1 MTPDQA
7 PPLADRVVLR
17 TGDLAELNA
26 HLARALPPRRVSGSR
41 LAARVHAVPMPA
53 VTPMYVAYGGKVTE
67 TVPATGPYVVVHVP
81 VAGQIAVAGSRPDFV
96 ATPRYAAVTPAAGPL
111 TLRWN
116 RASAAM
122 LFRLDR
128 KALEAE
134 LVDLIDAPVE
144 APLRF
149 QVRMD
154 LDAPAA
160 ASWLRTA
167 LFLAAEVGGRGSLL
181 ENPLL
186 AADLERILL
195 RGLLLCQ
202 PHSYS
207 TLLAAGGTDAELP
220 AYVAA
225 AVALLEAAPARR
237 VGTEALARQVNVS
250 PRLLQAGFR
259 AHLGLSPTQYLRQL
273 RLRHVH
279 EDLAGS
285 DPARRPMV
293 AEVAYRWGFTHLGR
307 FAQDYRARYGES
319 PSQTLHRR

>member
-1 MTPDQA
+1 
-7 PPLADRVVLR
+7 VVLR
-17 TGDLAELNA
+17 TADPAEITA
-26 HLARALPPRRVSGSR
+26 HWARELPLRTVSGSG

-53 VTPMYVAYGGKVTE
+53 VTPMYVAYGGEAVE
-67 TVPATGPYVVVHVP
+67 TVAAGGPYVVVQVP
-81 VAGQIAVAGSRPDFV
+81 LTGQIAVAGSGTFV
-96 ATPRYAAVTPAAGPL
+96 STPRCAAVVGPAL

-116 RASAAM
+116 PDSTAM
-122 LFRLDR
+122 VFRLDR
-128 KALEAE
+128 TALETE

-144 APLRF
+144 RPLRF

-154 LDAPAA
+154 LGAPAA

-167 LFLAAEVGGRGSLL
+167 MFLTREVDRRGSLL

-195 RGLLLCQ
+195 RGLLLAQ

-207 TLLAAGGTDAELP
+207 DRLAVDSTDTAMP
-220 AYVAA
+220 GYVAA

-237 VGTEALARQVNVS
+237 VGTDALARQVNVS
-250 PRLLQAGFR
+250 TRLLQAGFR
-259 AHLGLSPTQYLRQL
+259 EHLGMSPTQYLRQL
-273 RLRHVH
+273 RLRRVH
-279 EDLAGS
+279 EDLTRG
-285 DPARRPMV
+285 DPGRRPMV